1 MYRGVFTV
9 GIAVTRAS
17 LTLADALTDYSYVN
31 ARDGDPNGVWLAR
44 CLTGLG
50 PSSTSSGANGAPGG
64 FYFNGNMIPN
74 SGEQELCSSD
84 VIQVRPGGGVAGVTN
99 IHRCKA
105 FSTAAEGVYTCTMR
119 NSSMMD
125 QSVRFGIYFNGR
137 SESLDSYIPILDH
150 LFFSLHSCSSD
161 RYSNIICYKNC
172 CWFFP
177 DTILYLTRF
186 SPRHIHMEE
195 G

>member
-9 GIAVTRAS
+9 GVAVTHTS

-31 ARDGDPNGVWLAR
+31 AKDGDLNGVWLAR

-50 PSSTSSGANGAPGG
+50 PSSTSNGANGALGG
-64 FYFNGNMIPN
+64 FYFNGNMITN
-74 SGEQELCSSD
+74 SGEGGPCSSN

-99 IHRCKA
+99 AHQCGV
-105 FSTAAEGVYTCTMR
+105 FSTAVEGVYTCAMR
-119 NSSMMD
+119 NSSMMNE
-125 QSVRFGIYFNGR
+125 SVRFGIYFSGR
-137 SESLDSYIPILDH
+137 SESLHSHIPLLDH
-150 LFFSLHSCSSD
+150 LFFSLHSCSTD
-161 RYSNIICYKNC
+161 RHSIIIYCKSC

-177 DTILYLTRF
+177 HIILYLTRF

-195 G
+195 E